1 MNWILPLERRQLK
14 SQSDLHIAVL
24 KHQGWLLG
32 VDTSLDVATLTSFI
46 ESQGEQ
52 VLTLYL
58 PALGGAFERSLG
70 VGEMLLS
77 GTQLSRR
84 RSKTDARPSFMH
96 GFWALVFD
104 ADGVLLTQPL
114 DEAIRAIRQVL
125 HLHGK
130 LKELPTDDKVEN
142 AFAQYVETD
151 NQVSQSIPKE
161 LREEFRRA
169 SREAWGPYFSRMEK
183 FVHQTGHLPRAKH
196 GPGAVSQKLSS
207 NGKWK
212 SREWTERLEPYFRA
226 TEFLN
231 YDIGHEGDDIVLHP
245 PGAEHPAR
253 VVAVPKTAKT
263 PRIITIEPVYNQFVQ
278 QGLAAMFA
286 DWMYQHPQVSYEF
299 REPNMKLARAGSVDG
314 SFATIDLSEASDRI
328 SLRLVKELFGDHKYL
343 LGAILACRSMT
354 SELDDGTLVQLRKFA
369 SMGSAL
375 TFPIQTL
382 VFATIA
388 RMAVRRVSKG
398 RPGIE
403 SLPIRVYG
411 DDIIVPEYAALE
423 TIHLLEVFGLKV
435 NLDKT
440 HWTGR
445 FRESCG
451 GEYFAGS
458 DVSITRV
465 RKRIPVS
472 RRDVDEVVAIVAFR
486 NLYWKQYGES
496 EVVTG
501 LDALIEGL
509 IPFPEGYE
517 STAGLVRWG
526 YDIPTSHGWCPKL
539 QRGFVLACYPVY
551 LTPVDILDDE
561 AALLKFFWTPFNE
574 DPKHLQRAGRPISA
588 RIKYGRVYL

>member
-1 MNWILPLERRQLK
+1 MK
-14 SQSDLHIAVL
+14 SQSDLHVAVL
-24 KHQGWLLG
+24 KHQGQLLG
-32 VDTSLDVATLTSFI
+32 VDTSLDSATLESDI
-46 ESQGEQ
+46 EQQGEK
-52 VLTLYL
+52 VITLWL
-58 PALGGAFERSLG
+58 PDLGKAFERSLSLG
-70 VGEMLLS
+70 QLLYS
-77 GTQLSRR
+77 GKNLSRV
-84 RSKTDARPSFMH
+84 RSKSDKRPRFMH
-96 GFWALVFD
+96 GFYCLVFD
-104 ADGVLLTQPL
+104 ADGDLLTHPST
-114 DEAIRAIRQVL
+114 EAIRAIRQVL

-130 LKELPTDDKVEN
+130 LKELPTVDKVES
-142 AFAQYVETD
+142 ALRQYVETD
-151 NQVSQSIPKE
+151 NEVSQSISPE
-161 LREEFRRA
+161 FLAEFRQM
-169 SREAWGPYFSRMEK
+169 SREAWGPYFSLMEK
-183 FVHQTGHLPRAKH
+183 LVFAEGFLPGAKH

-212 SREWTERLEPYFRA
+212 NKEWTERLESYFRS
-226 TEFLN
+226 TQFLSH
-231 YDIGHEGDDIVLHP
+231 DIAYEGDDVTLHP
-245 PGAEHPAR
+245 PGAEPPAR
-253 VVAVPKTAKT
+253 VIAVPKTAKT

-278 QGLAAMFA
+278 QGLAAMFER
-286 DWMYQHPQVSYEF
+286 WMYQHPQVSYEF
-299 REPNMKLARAGSVDG
+299 REPNMRLARAGSVDG

-509 IPFPEGYE
+509 IPFP
-517 STAGLVRWG
+517 
-526 YDIPTSHGWCPKL
+526 
-539 QRGFVLACYPVY
+539 
-551 LTPVDILDDE
+551 
-561 AALLKFFWTPFNE
+561 
-574 DPKHLQRAGRPISA
+574 
-588 RIKYGRVYL
+588 

>member
-1 MNWILPLERRQLK
+1 MK
-14 SQSDLHIAVL
+14 SQSDLHVAVL
-24 KHQGWLLG
+24 KHQGLLLG
-32 VDTSLDVATLTSFI
+32 VDTSLDVATLTSDI
-46 ESQGEQ
+46 KRQGEK
-52 VLTLYL
+52 VITLWL
-58 PALGGAFERSLG
+58 PDLGKAFERSLSLG
-70 VGEMLLS
+70 QMLFS
-77 GTQLSRR
+77 GKNLSRG
-84 RSKTDARPSFMH
+84 RSKSDKRPRFMH
-96 GFWALVFD
+96 GFYCLVFD
-104 ADGVLLTQPL
+104 ADGDLLTHPS
-114 DEAIRAIRQVL
+114 DDAIRAIRQVL

-130 LKELPTDDKVEN
+130 LKELPTDDKVES
-142 AFAQYVETD
+142 AYRQYVDTD
-151 NQVSQSIPKE
+151 NEVSQCMSPE
-161 LREEFRRA
+161 FLAEFRQM
-169 SREAWGPYFSRMEK
+169 SREAWGSRFSLMEK
-183 FVHQTGHLPRAKH
+183 HVFAEGFLPEAKH

-212 SREWTERLEPYFRA
+212 NKEWTERLESYFRS
-226 TEFLN
+226 TQFLSH
-231 YDIGHEGDDIVLHP
+231 DIAYEGDDVTLHP
-245 PGAEHPAR
+245 PGAEPPAR
-253 VVAVPKTAKT
+253 VIAVPKTAKT

-278 QGLAAMFA
+278 QGLAAMFER
-286 DWMYQHPQVSYEF
+286 WMYQHPQVSYEF
-299 REPNMKLARAGSVDG
+299 REPNMRLARAGSVDG

-354 SELDDGTLVQLRKFA
+354 SELEDGTTVQLRKFA

-375 TFPIQTL
+375 TFPVQTL

-388 RMAVRRVSKG
+388 RMAVRRVSNG
-398 RPGIE
+398 WPGIN
-403 SLPIRVYG
+403 SKPIRVYG
-411 DDIIVPEYAALE
+411 DDIIVPTPAALE
-423 TIHLLEVFGLKV
+423 TILLLEAFGLKV

-440 HWTGR
+440 HWTGL

-451 GEYFAGS
+451 GEYFADT

-465 RKRIPVS
+465 RKRIPKS

-501 LDALIEGL
+501 LDAVIEGL

-517 STAGLVRWG
+517 STAGLVRWS
-526 YDIPTSHGWCPKL
+526 DRVPPSHGWCQKL

-551 LTPVDILDDE
+551 LTPSDVLDGE

-574 DPKHLQRAGRPISA
+574 DPKHLQRAGRPVSA